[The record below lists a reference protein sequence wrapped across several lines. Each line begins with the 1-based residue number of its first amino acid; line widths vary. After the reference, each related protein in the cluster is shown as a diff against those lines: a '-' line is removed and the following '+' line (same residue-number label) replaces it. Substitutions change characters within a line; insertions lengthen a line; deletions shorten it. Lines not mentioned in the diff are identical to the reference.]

1 MKKNLLFAAIALT
14 ALAGCSDNSFVG
26 DESPQGSLTGDGAIS
41 FNMNKTAITRADQT
55 GSDAAG
61 TLGNKFYVY
70 GIKDEKT
77 DGAGAVGGTH
87 TVFKNYVVEYGSN
100 TAYTTTSNTKDWEYV
115 GKALSTNEAA
125 NITANDGTGAQT
137 IKYWDYGVEDYTFY
151 AFSAKAED
159 IDAASPKITVVK
171 NQTVT
176 GTGKE
181 YSNGYTA
188 TISAGA
194 DIDKLFF
201 SERVNIEKS
210 AGTDRTAKNTYG
222 GNVTL
227 RFHNAAAKV
236 RVAMYETIGGYS
248 VKINKFTVDNDAD
261 PGDNSK
267 PAFDDMVN
275 DNSTNFAANLKNS
288 KGGEAGTLTVTYY
301 DNSVTA
307 TENQPI
313 LSFAKTGGA
322 NKVLTLGTN
331 LIDATSLA
339 TTIANP
345 TYDTGDDPG
354 TSPANENGSYTSVF
368 PNKDNAQNLKLKLS
382 YTLTAVDNSGNPTTG
397 ETITVTDAT
406 AEIPAKYLQW
416 KPGFAYTYIFKISQN
431 TNGSTGQGVVGLYP
445 ITFDAVSTIT
455 EDGIAEYITTV
466 SEPSITTF
474 GAIYDNTSKFKA
486 YVADESDYKI
496 PSGTDKLNIYATIM
510 DNSSV
515 ADFTFNSQAAGGVN
529 VYKVTSSDPTNFP
542 VTEASVAEALAEIS
556 SGTKK
561 ITCTPKNADGTTS
574 FSAVPAKVTTVPG
587 EDGVDITIKALKL
600 SGIKESG
607 QYAIEYVKTPATYHT
622 TEHTY
627 ASADAVTTA
636 ISGGLTLYKNSSG
649 TTLASSSDWLDS
661 STKFYSRDAVES
673 VGVYTYKIVTVTTAP

>member
-1 MKKNLLFAAIALT
+1 MKKNLFLVAA
-14 ALAGCSDNSFVG
+14 ALAALVSCTSDEFVG
-26 DESPQGSLTGDGAIS
+26 ENTSPTTSNTDGALS
-41 FNMNKTAITRADQT
+41 FSLNVPNVTRADKT
-55 GSDAAG
+55 GADAA
-61 TLGNKFYVY
+61 TALGNKFYVY
-70 GIKDEKT
+70 GIKGEKT
-77 DGAGAVGGTH
+77 DGAGAVGTTH
-87 TVFKNYVVEYGSN
+87 TVLRNNVVEYGSN

-115 GKALSTNEAA
+115 GKNLSTNEAA

-151 AFSAKAED
+151 AFSAKATD
-159 IDAASPKITVVK
+159 IDAASPTITVVK
-171 NQTVT
+171 NQTET
-176 GTGKE
+176 SSK
-181 YSNGYTA
+181 YLNGYTA

-201 SERVNIEKS
+201 SERVNIPKS
-210 AGTDRTAKNTYG
+210 DGTDRTAKNTYG
-222 GNVTL
+222 GNVTF
-227 RFHNAAAKV
+227 RFHNAAAKI

-248 VKINKFTVDNDAD
+248 VKINKFTVDEDAD
-261 PGDNSK
+261 ASDDTK
-267 PAFDDMVN
+267 PAFEEMVN
-275 DNSTNFAANLKNS
+275 DNTTNFAANLKNA
-288 KGGEAGTLTVTYY
+288 KGGDAGTLTVTYY
-301 DNSVTA
+301 DNTVAA
-307 TENQPI
+307 TENHPI
-313 LSFAKTGGA
+313 LTFAKDGGV
-322 NKVLTLGTN
+322 NEVLTLGNN
-331 LIDATSLA
+331 LINAAALATSISA
-339 TTIANP
+339 P
-345 TYDTGDDPG
+345 TYDTTDDPA
-354 TSPANENGSYTSVF
+354 TTTVNESYTSVY

-406 AEIPAKYLQW
+406 AEIPAAYLQW
-416 KPGFAYTYIFKISQN
+416 KPGYAYTYIFKISQN

-445 ITFDAVSTIT
+445 ITFDAVSTVT

-474 GAIYDNTSKFKA
+474 GAIYNSSDEFQA

-510 DNSSV
+510 DNSNV

-529 VYKVTSSDPTNFP
+529 VYKVTSSDATNFP

-600 SGIKESG
+600 SGIQEAG

-627 ASADAVTTA
+627 ASAEAVTTA
-636 ISGGLTLYKNSSG
+636 ISGGLTLYKNSAG
-649 TTLASSSDWLDS
+649 TTLASSSDWEDA
-661 STKFYSRDAVES
+661 STKFYSRDAVQS
-673 VGVYTYKIVTVTTAP
+673 VGVYTYKIITVTAAP